1 MQPCVC
7 VCVCVCGACMPIDI
21 LQILHYY
28 CSNAFT
34 TACDIEQDV
43 GGRPPRYAPAPLL
56 PRGRRSASQ
65 FLTTNAF
72 PGWPLQPPYAL
83 RPPWVKRPGD
93 LDLWTFDLESGVRC
107 HVWRANFGIP
117 RPLCSR
123 FRPDVRD
130 RQTSDVRQTSD
141 KSIECPRLLGAV
153 A

>member
-83 RPPWVKRPGD
+83 RPTWVKRPGD
-93 LDLWTFDLESGVRC
+93 LDLWTFDLESGVR
-107 HVWRANFGIP
+107 VTYDVPILVFLG
-117 RPLCSR
+117 LYV
-123 FRPDVRD
+123 PDLGPMYATDR
-130 RQTSDVRQTSD
+130 RQTSDRRRT
-141 KSIECPRLLGAV
+141 KALNAPAY
-153 A
+153 